1 MKQNINQILKE
12 VLKRVNPS
20 KEDLDSINKF
30 LKNFIN
36 EFEKKLK
43 EKKIAAQ
50 VFVGGSFAKKTLIKK
65 KLYDVDVFI
74 RFDKKYG
81 NEISNLTK
89 KILSEIK
96 TGKISLIHG
105 SRDYFR
111 IEGTGNFFI
120 EVVPVIKVKNPKEAE
135 NITDL
140 SYFHVDYIKKKLKTE
155 KMLEEVR
162 LAKAFCHANKC
173 YGAESYING
182 FSGYALEL
190 LVCHYK
196 SFLNLAK
203 NISKIAG
210 SQKSAKFNSSSVQST
225 KEIIDLEKLYKNKNE
240 ILMNMNGAKMASPIV
255 IIDPTFK
262 ERNALAALSK
272 ETFEQF
278 QEVCRKFLKKPSIE
292 DFSQEKTDYKK
303 LKKNALKNKFE
314 FILIKAK
321 TDKQEGDIAG
331 SKLVKF
337 YRHLSDEMKLF
348 YEIKNKGFDYDD
360 KKGAEYFFVVKSKKE
375 IIQMGPMT
383 NNKEACAAFRKKHKN
398 IFEKKDRIYSKEK
411 IYFDVEEFIDN
422 WKLKNSEKINEM
434 GITGLEIKN

>member
-1 MKQNINQILKE
+1 VKENINQILKE
-12 VLKRVNPS
+12 VLKRINPS
-20 KEDLDSINKF
+20 EEELSSMNKF
-30 LKNFIN
+30 LKDFLNS
-36 EFEKKLK
+36 FEKKVK
-43 EKKIAAQ
+43 EKKIDAQ
-50 VFVGGSFAKKTLIKK
+50 IFVGGSFAKKTLIKK
-65 KLYDVDVFI
+65 KLYDIDVFA
-74 RFDKKYG
+74 RFDKKY
-81 NEISNLTK
+81 EDKVSDLTK
-89 KILSEIK
+89 KILLEMK
-96 TGKISLIHG
+96 KGELSLIHG

-111 IEGTGNFFI
+111 VKGTENFFI
-120 EVVPVIKVKNPKEAE
+120 EVVPVVKVKNPKEAE

-140 SYFHVDYIKKKLKTE
+140 SYFHVDYIKKKLKNE

-190 LVCHYK
+190 LICYYK

-203 NISKIAG
+203 AVVKIRG
-210 SQKSAKFNSSSVQST
+210 

-240 ILMNMNGAKMASPIV
+240 ILMNMNGAKMVSPIV

-292 DFSQEKTDYKK
+292 SFSEEKIDYEEV
-303 LKKNALKNKFE
+303 KKNALKNKIE

-337 YRHLSDEMKLF
+337 YRHLSDEIDNL

-375 IIQMGPMT
+375 LIQMGPMK

-411 IYFDVEEFIDN
+411 IDFSIKEFVNN
-422 WKLKNSEKINEM
+422 WESKNSEKIREM
-434 GITGLEIKN
+434 GITELEVID